1 MQIPILHFI
10 LYFVTFRKIVLMS
23 GHIFDMVN
31 RIAQNKISKRKKFK
45 SNNREHIHSKKIDAN
60 TEYVFP
66 KVSAPKM
73 ERIKRRIQQEA
84 KADNRKSLYYFII
97 SLLVAALLFWTIVT
111 FYDLNK
117 YPLY

>member
-1 MQIPILHFI
+1 
-10 LYFVTFRKIVLMS
+10 MS

-31 RIAQNKISKRKKFK
+31 RIAQNKISRRKKFK
-45 SNNREHIHSKKIDAN
+45 GDNRDPMHDAEIDVE

-66 KVSAPKM
+66 KVSVPKM
-73 ERIKRRIQQEA
+73 ERIKLRIQREA
-84 KADNRKSLYYFII
+84 KAENRKSLFYFIL
-97 SLLVAALLFWTIVT
+97 SLMFAALLVWIIVT

>member
-1 MQIPILHFI
+1 
-10 LYFVTFRKIVLMS
+10 MS

-31 RIAQNKISKRKKFK
+31 RIAQNKISRRKKFK
-45 SNNREHIHSKKIDAN
+45 GDNREHMHSKKIDPN

-66 KVSAPKM
+66 QVSEPKM
-73 ERIKRRIQQEA
+73 ERLKRRIQQEA
-84 KADNRKSLYYFII
+84 RADNRKSLYYFII
-97 SLLVAALLFWTIVT
+97 SLLVSALLVWTIVT